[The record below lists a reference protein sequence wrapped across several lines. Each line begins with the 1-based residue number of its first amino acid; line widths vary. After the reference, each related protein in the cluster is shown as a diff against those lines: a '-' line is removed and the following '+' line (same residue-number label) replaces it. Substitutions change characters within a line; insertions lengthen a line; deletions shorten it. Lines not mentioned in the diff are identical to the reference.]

1 VWTLKHLEEQAK
13 RASTVGVVLLAMS
26 GELLLLVKTKCFVKR
41 VIFSLQ

>member
-26 GELLLLVKTKCFVKR
+26 GELLLVVKQNALLKE
-41 VIFSLQ
+41 